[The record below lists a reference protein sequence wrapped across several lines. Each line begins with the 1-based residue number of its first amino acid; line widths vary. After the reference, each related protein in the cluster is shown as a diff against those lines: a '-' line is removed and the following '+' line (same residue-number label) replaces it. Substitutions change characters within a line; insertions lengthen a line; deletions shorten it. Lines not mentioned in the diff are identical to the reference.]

1 MIEFKNVSKFYNQHQ
16 ALSHLNLTIND
27 HDFLSIV
34 GPSGSGKTT
43 FLRCLAALE
52 PIDEGVIYINGQD
65 ISKLQPSHR
74 GIAMVFQNYL
84 LFDHLSIKDNILFG
98 CHHQVNDHF
107 LTSICNQLQILDLLD
122 RFPSQ
127 LSGGQKQRVA
137 ICRALIS
144 QPDIIL
150 MDEPFSNLDPNLKT
164 QLRQLIKDIHQLTN
178 TTFIYVTHDQN
189 EALSLSNHIL
199 VLNEGKIAQ
208 YGTPEE
214 LYQQPASAFVGSFIG
229 HPPMNLLPYDLLKEI
244 ITTKKEA
251 TTIGIR
257 PEHLTISNQGQITC
271 RVVRIEYFGSLYHIY
286 TTYKNQTILIQ
297 TNELPS
303 TSDLQLYIDFSHI
316 HYF

>member
-16 ALSHLNLTIND
+16 ALNHLNLTIND

-43 FLRCLAALE
+43 FLRCLAGLE

-98 CHHQVNDHF
+98 THNQVNDHF
-107 LTSICNQLQILDLLD
+107 LTSICDQLQILDLLD

-229 HPPMNLLPYDLLKEI
+229 HPPMNLLSYDLLKEI
-244 ITTKKEA
+244 IPSKKEA

-297 TNELPS
+297 TDELPN

>member
-43 FLRCLAALE
+43 FLRCLAGLE

-84 LFDHLSIKDNILFG
+84 LFDHLSIKENILFG

-144 QPDIIL
+144 KPDIIL
-150 MDEPFSNLDPNLKT
+150 MDEPFSNLDPNLKS

-189 EALSLSNHIL
+189 EALSLSNHIS

-229 HPPMNLLPYDLLKEI
+229 HPPMNLLSYDLLKEI
-244 ITTKKEA
+244 IPSKKDA

>member
-43 FLRCLAALE
+43 FLRCLAGLE

-229 HPPMNLLPYDLLKEI
+229 HPPMNLLSYDLLKEI
-244 ITTKKEA
+244 IPSKKEA

>member
-1 MIEFKNVSKFYNQHQ
+1 
-16 ALSHLNLTIND
+16 
-27 HDFLSIV
+27 
-34 GPSGSGKTT
+34 
-43 FLRCLAALE
+43 
-52 PIDEGVIYINGQD
+52 
-65 ISKLQPSHR
+65 
-74 GIAMVFQNYL
+74 
-84 LFDHLSIKDNILFG
+84 
-98 CHHQVNDHF
+98 
-107 LTSICNQLQILDLLD
+107 
-122 RFPSQ
+122 
-127 LSGGQKQRVA
+127 
-137 ICRALIS
+137 
-144 QPDIIL
+144 

-229 HPPMNLLPYDLLKEI
+229 HPPMNLLSYDLLKEI
-244 ITTKKEA
+244 IPSKKDA